1 MYELYARKTG
11 HCNNYISQNAH
22 FQEGFSNFHWAK
34 CRYVG
39 ADFVE
44 LTQKIVP
51 NEKIREKRTSFSADI
66 GKKGVLRRF
75 FNENIPF
82 KIPENFSRRT
92 MDIRS
97 DLWYNESV

>member
-1 MYELYARKTG
+1 MELIQKT
-11 HCNNYISQNAH
+11 
-22 FQEGFSNFHWAK
+22 
-34 CRYVG
+34 
-39 ADFVE
+39 
-44 LTQKIVP
+44 VP
-51 NEKIREKRTSFSADI
+51 NEKMRRKQASFSVDI

-75 FNENIPF
+75 FDENIPF